1 MQTTVLANQVKPR
14 TWMPRTKILPCRKRI
29 LNKKYIKTNLV
40 TLLKAPG
47 GVDEDVPSD
56 RQGGD
61 TMG

>member
-1 MQTTVLANQVKPR
+1 
-14 TWMPRTKILPCRKRI
+14 MPRTKIPPCRKRI